1 MLKRLFPFFAF
12 ALLLVAG
19 AGRAQAQDSLR
30 VLIAEAKGGSHRSQ
44 VENAFTR
51 TADAYGLSLGTLDL
65 RPIGSNTRLVDIA
78 IEQDYDLVLPARE
91 PNVNT
96 PDIADP
102 SERAWANGVA
112 FVSPHGPNENI
123 RYEATPSVTEG
134 GPLFIGGE
142 NLTPGSERSF
152 GKNLELDVL
161 TLNGKSA
168 QSYAP
173 VAGAAILSWV
183 YQTATDST
191 EPDSTRWRKARTM
204 MRGLAGVYD
213 SIETP
218 SDLAAED
225 NILPLEVAS
234 FDRGQGYNDEVT
246 NVDTLDDGSALEDG
260 NARIKAEGGDSKL
273 KYYKFEDGPFPAG
286 IGFSEVTVTNLGNTK
301 VKISQGYYGRK
312 PVAPGETRTLVF
324 RHPFQAK
331 QRSTIKYRLWAP
343 SADDSVDVVFEPLIF
358 DARQPDL
365 NPNYDNAPRTDER
378 GEGLVIA
385 TLAGHPPSELTPAE
399 QKYAQQQQKRLDS
412 VEANLPVELGGFT
425 GRVDGRAAVLEWRTR
440 SETNSQG
447 FYVEQQ
453 TDDGAWE
460 QVGGLIEGAG
470 TTQQPQRYSKRVEG
484 LDFGRHVFRLRQVD
498 RDGGEEVFDQRR
510 VELNVRMNDAYTLD
524 AVYPNP
530 TRGRATVSFAV
541 QEPQAVT
548 VALYNTL
555 GQQVKV
561 LKDGSVAGGE
571 TVTLTFD
578 AGPLASGLY
587 FVRLRGKD
595 FSATESVTIVR

>member
-1 MLKRLFPFFAF
+1 MLKRLLPFFAF

-30 VLIAEAKGGSHRSQ
+30 VLIAEADGGSHRSQ

-51 TADAYGLSLGTLDL
+51 TADAYGLSLDTLAL
-65 RPIGSNTRLVDIA
+65 RRIGSNTRLVDIA
-78 IEQDYDLVLPARE
+78 IEQDYDLVLPARQ

-112 FVSPHGPNENI
+112 FVSPHGPNEHK
-123 RYEATPSVTEG
+123 RHEATSGVSKR

-142 NLTPGSERSF
+142 NLTPGSERSY

-191 EPDSTRWRKARTM
+191 KPDSTRWRKARTM

-218 SDLAAED
+218 SDLAAQD
-225 NILPLEVAS
+225 NILPSEVAS
-234 FDRGQGYNDEVT
+234 FDRGQGYKDEVT

-260 NARIKAEGGDSKL
+260 NARIKAEGGGSKL

-301 VKISQGYYGRK
+301 VKISRGYYGRK
-312 PVAPGETRTLVF
+312 PVAPGETRTFVF

-343 SADDSVDVVFEPLIF
+343 SAGDSVDVVFEPLIF
-358 DARQPDL
+358 DVRQPDL
-365 NPNYDNAPRTDER
+365 NPDYDNAPRTDER

-385 TLAGHPPSELTPAE
+385 TLAGRPPSELTPAE
-399 QKYAQQQQKRLDS
+399 QKYAQQQQERLDS

-440 SETNSQG
+440 SETNSRG
-447 FYVEQQ
+447 FFVEKQ
-453 TDDGAWE
+453 TPGGNWR

-561 LKDGSVAGGE
+561 LKDGLVAGGE